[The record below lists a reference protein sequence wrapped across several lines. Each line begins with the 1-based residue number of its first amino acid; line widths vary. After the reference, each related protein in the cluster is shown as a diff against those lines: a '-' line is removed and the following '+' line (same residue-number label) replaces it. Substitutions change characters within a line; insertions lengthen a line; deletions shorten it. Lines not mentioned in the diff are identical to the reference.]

1 MRNSIVSLAAGALA
15 LVAATTSIHAAAP
28 LDDAMVATPD
38 MPRHSTAALGRL
50 GVSIGPVASIAGG
63 PSDADV
69 GDSDSFGRNLQWL
82 GLTDMLVNLSSD
94 CTGTV
99 APAVCQTLAPAPGVT
114 SFSFQDVGRI
124 ALPKNAANSLLC
136 YWLSP
141 YLTVTYSNPTA
152 SNVVARLNV
161 SPTLTVENAV
171 LATPG
176 LIDPTTGVAFNGQ
189 LVTGMT
195 SSQRFEVPLP
205 AGITISERKRDSAVC
220 IAGFLSRKTL
230 TETFG
235 LSDAQAKDFFKKATT
250 VHLNL
255 SGSAQYVSDAQLYFG
270 FRLIGD

>member
-1 MRNSIVSLAAGALA
+1 M
-15 LVAATTSIHAAAP
+15 
-28 LDDAMVATPD
+28 
-38 MPRHSTAALGRL
+38 RHSTVSLTVVTLAFAFASSLSPAASLVDEAAAAADIPHHGSPAL
-50 GVSIGPVASIAGG
+50 AHMGVGIGPVASIAGG

-114 SFSFQDVGRI
+114 TFSFQDVGRI

-141 YLTVTYSNPTA
+141 WLQVTYSNPTA
-152 SNVVARLNV
+152 STVVARLNV
-161 SPTLTVENAV
+161 NPTLTVENPV

-176 LIDPTTGVAFNGQ
+176 LIDPTTGVAFGGQ
-189 LVTGMT
+189 LVTAMT
-195 SSQRFEVPLP
+195 SSQHFEIPLP
-205 AGITISERKRDSAVC
+205 AGITINERKRDSAVC
-220 IAGFLSRKTL
+220 ISGFLSRKTL

-235 LSDAQAKDFFKKATT
+235 LTDAQAKDFFKKATT

-255 SGSAQYVSDAQLYFG
+255 SGSSQYVSDAALYFG
-270 FRLIGD
+270 FRIIGD